1 MAIDWNKPVETDE
14 LNPRPV
20 RVLATDMG
28 GSHPVAV
35 AYLGNPPTLANYT
48 DCGQGWSA
56 DISAKYLKP
65 LRNVQPKQV
74 KREGW
79 MFVGKTEAAIRM
91 NTYVYASEDI
101 ARERHPGGCPGYQL
115 IRIEWEEVP

>member
-1 MAIDWNKPVETDE
+1 MAIDWNKPVETE
-14 LNPRPV
+14 SGYAVTVLCTNRPDCV
-20 RVLATDMG
+20 G
-28 GSHPVAV
+28 YSHKPVV
-35 AYLGNPPTLANYT
+35 AYVDDTGHLIEAESDGSWMLR
-48 DCGQGWSA
+48 GEVQR
-56 DISAKYLKP
+56 
-65 LRNVQPKQV
+65 LRNVCPKPV

-101 ARERHPGGCPGYQL
+101 ARERHPGGCHGYQL